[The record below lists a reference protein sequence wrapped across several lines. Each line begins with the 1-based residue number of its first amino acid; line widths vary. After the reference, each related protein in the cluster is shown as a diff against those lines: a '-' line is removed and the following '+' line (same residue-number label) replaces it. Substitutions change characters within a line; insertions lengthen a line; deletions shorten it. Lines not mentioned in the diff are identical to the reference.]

1 MQKQKI
7 MRERIENWYNM
18 RDPDIKPHIAMGEDS
33 ESIGFQTVEELIN
46 FKTNPY
52 FDNLVRFNN

>member
-1 MQKQKI
+1 
-7 MRERIENWYNM
+7 MRERIENWYNV